1 MVKITDLEK
10 GNYWKHMNM
19 SLFRS
24 EDGRVRVMQEIT
36 HDIIQYYGNVH
47 GGALAGLLDTCIAV
61 AINQQLDPLEGAH
74 TVKMEIEYVHPA
86 KTGVLWGEGKVVHKT
101 GKRIFG
107 SGEIKDDAG
116 NVLAIGTATFVLI
129 KLDR

>member
-1 MVKITDLEK
+1 MVNITDLEK
-10 GNYWKHMNM
+10 GNYWKHLNM
-19 SLFRS
+19 SLFRG

-36 HDIIQYYGNVH
+36 PDIIQFYGNVH
-47 GGALAGLLDTCIAV
+47 GGALAGLMDTCIAV
-61 AINQQLDPLEGAH
+61 AINQQLDPREGAH
-74 TVKMEIEYVHPA
+74 TVKMEIEYILPA

-116 NVLAIGTATFVLI
+116 NVIAIGTATFVLV
-129 KLDR
+129 KLDK